1 MCNLGRMEFYQSVY
15 YSMILSDLRKKS
27 GISMR
32 SYSDAL
38 LLSAAMESAK
48 FSISSH
54 TLARFFGFISRR
66 KVYPSTLQLICNY
79 LGFDHFDAYR
89 SYVDRTHQR
98 SLLCD
103 IGLFFDPLCSIQ
115 RFEIAIQLMDH
126 QEIELHLDCINF
138 DHEKIEKLAHLVGYL
153 VRYSSNQKELLTLLI
168 KTSNGRRLFFE
179 RFVDEDDPKNYFS
192 TTLNALYLKHVTT
205 ENNRLFY
212 YCFLIANASY
222 HRKKID
228 PNWIGNFNKET
239 VNLGISALHFH
250 EISRVFETKILVQFH
265 LSKHNHQKTN
275 SILEDMLAVSAPME
289 MHAQAWIL
297 ARVLKALAFTHQLKQ
312 SMKHETFKTFISSV
326 YKQSKV
332 QSMGELIVQL
342 VYFRYIATENQE
354 INPPLT
360 IQSSY
365 FQNEYHTRLSTE
377 TATRS
382 LFCLE
387 PEREKLHATLGTYTK
402 TTGTSWVMNVLEN
415 NA

>member
-1 MCNLGRMEFYQSVY
+1 
-15 YSMILSDLRKKS
+15 
-27 GISMR
+27 
-32 SYSDAL
+32 
-38 LLSAAMESAK
+38 
-48 FSISSH
+48 
-54 TLARFFGFISRR
+54 
-66 KVYPSTLQLICNY
+66 
-79 LGFDHFDAYR
+79 
-89 SYVDRTHQR
+89 
-98 SLLCD
+98 
-103 IGLFFDPLCSIQ
+103 
-115 RFEIAIQLMDH
+115 
-126 QEIELHLDCINF
+126 
-138 DHEKIEKLAHLVGYL
+138 VGYL
-153 VRYSSNQKELLTLLI
+153 VRHSLNQKELLTLLI

-222 HRKKID
+222 HGKKID

-265 LSKHNHQKTN
+265 LSKHNHQKTK
-275 SILEDMLAVSAPME
+275 SILEEILAISAPME

-297 ARVLKALAFTHQLKQ
+297 ARVLKALAFTHQLNQ
-312 SMKHETFKTFISSV
+312 AMKHETFKMFISFV
-326 YKQSKV
+326 YKQSEV

-387 PEREKLHATLGTYTK
+387 PEREKLHTTLGIYTK